1 MVRVTRQVLAL
12 AAAGLLAACSGGAAA
27 PARPSQGSAP
37 APPAGAPAAP
47 ATTAP
52 PAAAPSAAAPQAA
65 REPTTVRITDIQIT
79 SAAGSYIAAE
89 RGYFREEGVDAQ
101 FIPMGAADQ
110 VPAIVANSADVAG
123 AAINAF
129 IFNAVARGVP
139 VKGVA
144 DHGANLKDASAGGVA
159 IRKDL
164 FDSGAIRG
172 PADLRGRKIGLSNSG
187 SASDIALD
195 RYLHEGGLD
204 IGEMDLQ
211 YMGFPDLIPAFA
223 NKA

>member
-12 AAAGLLAACSGGAAA
+12 TAAGLLAACSGGAAA
-27 PARPSQGSAP
+27 PAKPSQGSAP
-37 APPAGAPAAP
+37 APPAGAPAHQRLRP
-47 ATTAP
+47 A
-52 PAAAPSAAAPQAA
+52 AAAPSAAAPQAA

-101 FIPMGAADQ
+101 FIPMGARTRSRRS
-110 VPAIVANSADVAG
+110 VANSADVAG

-187 SASDIALD
+187 SHRTSRSTATCTRADSTSARWTCSIWAS
-195 RYLHEGGLD
+195 
-204 IGEMDLQ
+204 
-211 YMGFPDLIPAFA
+211 PT
-223 NKA
+223 